1 MGEIVKIFDTTLR
14 DGEQTPRVN
23 LNKEDKIMIAR
34 QLEKLGVDIIEAG
47 FPIASVGDFEG
58 VKAVAESVEKPIVCA
73 LARLVKEDIDRA
85 SEALKYAKKPRIHV
99 FLATSDIHLEYKLKL
114 SRDEVIQRTKKLV
127 AYAKSLVDDIQ
138 FSAEDATR
146 TDRDFLCR
154 VFEVA
159 IDSGATTLN
168 IPDTVGFIQPMEY
181 YEFISYIKNNTK
193 GIEKVTMSVHCH
205 DDLGLSTANALSGVL
220 AGAKQIECT
229 INGLGERAGNTS
241 LEEVVMAIDTR
252 PEFYDLKTNINT
264 RQIYK
269 TSKLVTSLSGVE
281 VSPTKSIIGTNCFLH
296 ESGIHQDGILKNRS
310 TYEIM
315 DSSKIGIPSND
326 GIVLGKHSGRHA
338 FKAFLEHNGFR
349 FEDDKINRAFVE
361 FKKLT
366 DNKKYITVEDVT
378 SILIDEDFEKENY
391 KFVSYESKTI
401 EDGNT
406 MVTIKMSKGPILL
419 IESASGNGQVDASYK
434 AINKIV
440 NQKIE
445 ITNYEINAIS
455 GKSDALG
462 EAKVRMKLGNKEI
475 NTSGL
480 DMDII
485 KASILAYIQGI
496 NKFGIE
502 F

>member
-1 MGEIVKIFDTTLR
+1 M
-14 DGEQTPRVN
+14 
-23 LNKEDKIMIAR
+23 
-34 QLEKLGVDIIEAG
+34 
-47 FPIASVGDFEG
+47 
-58 VKAVAESVEKPIVCA
+58 
-73 LARLVKEDIDRA
+73 
-85 SEALKYAKKPRIHV
+85 
-99 FLATSDIHLEYKLKL
+99 
-114 SRDEVIQRTKKLV
+114 
-127 AYAKSLVDDIQ
+127 
-138 FSAEDATR
+138 
-146 TDRDFLCR
+146 
-154 VFEVA
+154 
-159 IDSGATTLN
+159 
-168 IPDTVGFIQPMEY
+168 
-181 YEFISYIKNNTK
+181 
-193 GIEKVTMSVHCH
+193 
-205 DDLGLSTANALSGVL
+205 
-220 AGAKQIECT
+220 
-229 INGLGERAGNTS
+229 
-241 LEEVVMAIDTR
+241 MAIDTR

-406 MVTIKMSKGPILL
+406 MITIKMSKGPILL